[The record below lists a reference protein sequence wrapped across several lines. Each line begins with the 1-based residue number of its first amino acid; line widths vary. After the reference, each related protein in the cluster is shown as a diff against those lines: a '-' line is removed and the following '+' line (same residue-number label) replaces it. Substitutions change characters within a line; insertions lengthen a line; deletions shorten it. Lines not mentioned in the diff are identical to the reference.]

1 MARVQAPYADPW
13 PLPSLHGLRVFEATA
28 RHMSFTEA
36 ARELCISQTAVS
48 HQIKAL
54 EGELGAPLFFRS
66 PRRIELTD
74 AGKAWALALGEV
86 FSRLHAIN
94 RRLREPAR
102 TARPE
107 VAVSIVPSFGA
118 RWLVPRL
125 GRFLGRHPEVEV
137 RISPS
142 ERLVDFAR
150 EGIDLGIRY
159 GSGHYPGLVTEKLA
173 DDRWLVVAAP
183 ALLAERPLH
192 RIADLER
199 HVLLQDDAPD
209 AWASWL
215 AANGAATKLRARRN
229 EIEDSSMLVECV
241 LRGQGV
247 GLARWSLCADELAAG
262 RLCLPFPAAA
272 TVLTGLAY
280 YVVTP
285 RASLRSPAVAAFQR
299 WVLEEAEALRAPRSD
314 APVGP
319 STKRTSRAQ
328 EGAPHDSVPESSR
341 PPARPARSA
350 RLRPQDAPG
359 QRARKP
365 RPKPGRDASGG
376 RRRAPRARR

>member
-1 MARVQAPYADPW
+1 MARLPPAVSPRDPW

-54 EGELGAPLFFRS
+54 EAELGNPLFFRS

-86 FSRLHAIN
+86 FSRLHSIN
-94 RRLREPAR
+94 RRLRQPQKP
-102 TARPE
+102 RPE
-107 VAVSIVPSFGA
+107 VAVSVVPSFGA

-125 GRFLGRHPEVEV
+125 GRFLSRQPEVEV

-142 ERLVDFAR
+142 ERLVDFAL

-159 GSGHYPGLVTEKLA
+159 GLGRYPGLVTVKLA
-173 DDRWLVVAAP
+173 DDRWVVVCAP
-183 ALLAERPLH
+183 QLLLDKPLCN
-192 RIADLER
+192 IGDLER

-209 AWASWL
+209 AWSSWL
-215 AANGAATKLRARRN
+215 VANGARATLKARRT
-229 EIEDSSMLVECV
+229 ELSDSSMLVEAAV
-241 LRGQGV
+241 RAQGV

-262 RLCLPFPAAA
+262 RLSLPFPAAA

-280 YVVTP
+280 YVVAP
-285 RASLRSPAVAAFQR
+285 RESLRSPAVAAFQR
-299 WVLEEAEALRAPRSD
+299 WVLEEAEALRYPDVAPATAAWSAPPIVPRKRSK
-314 APVGP
+314 A
-319 STKRTSRAQ
+319 
-328 EGAPHDSVPESSR
+328 
-341 PPARPARSA
+341 
-350 RLRPQDAPG
+350 
-359 QRARKP
+359 ARKQKA
-365 RPKPGRDASGG
+365 R
-376 RRRAPRARR
+376 PRARR

>member
-1 MARVQAPYADPW
+1 MARAPAPYLDPW

-54 EGELGAPLFFRS
+54 ESELGVRLFFRS

-74 AGKAWALALGEV
+74 SGKAWALALGEV

-102 TARPE
+102 AARPE

-125 GRFLGRHPEVEV
+125 GRFLGQHPEVEV

-159 GSGHYPGLVTEKLA
+159 GHGRYPGLVTEKLA
-173 DDRWLVVAAP
+173 DDRWLVVCAP
-183 ALLAERPLH
+183 ALLAERPL
-192 RIADLER
+192 RSIADLER

-209 AWASWL
+209 AWSSWL
-215 AANGAATKLRARRN
+215 SANGVSTKLRARRS
-229 EIEDSSMLVECV
+229 ELTDSSMLVEAV
-241 LRGQGV
+241 VRGQGV
-247 GLARWSLCADELAAG
+247 GLARWALCADELAAG
-262 RLCLPFPAAA
+262 RLSLAFPEAA

-280 YVVTP
+280 YLVAP
-285 RASLRSPAVAAFQR
+285 RANLRSPAVAAFQR
-299 WVLEEAEALRAPRSD
+299 WVLEEAEALRAPSGE
-314 APVGP
+314 ALPGA
-319 STKRTSRAQ
+319 STQPPSRAQ
-328 EGAPHDSVPESSR
+328 EGAQHANDTDPSR
-341 PPARPARSA
+341 PRARPAR
-350 RLRPQDAPG
+350 LRQQDAARGQARG
-359 QRARKP
+359 QRA
-365 RPKPGRDASGG
+365 KPGRGDGAD

>member
-1 MARVQAPYADPW
+1 MARAPAPYPDPW

-54 EGELGAPLFFRS
+54 ETELGAALFFRS

-94 RRLREPAR
+94 RRLRQAAR
-102 TARPE
+102 PVRPE

-125 GRFLGRHPEVEV
+125 GRFLGQQPEVEV

-159 GSGHYPGLVTEKLA
+159 GSGRYPGLVTEKLA
-173 DDRWLVVAAP
+173 DDRWLVVCAP
-183 ALLAERPLH
+183 ALLAAQPLCS
-192 RIADLER
+192 IADLER

-209 AWASWL
+209 AWSSWL
-215 AANGAATKLRARRN
+215 VANGASTRLRARRN
-229 EIEDSSMLVECV
+229 ELSDSSMLVEAV

-262 RLCLPFPAAA
+262 RLSLPFPQAA

-280 YVVTP
+280 YVVAP
-285 RASLRSPAVAAFQR
+285 RASLRRPAVAAFQR
-299 WVLEEAEALRAPRSD
+299 WVLEEAEALRSPRTEAS
-314 APVGP
+314 PGP
-319 STKRTSRAQ
+319 SAKPGVRAQ
-328 EGAPHDSVPESSR
+328 EGAHHANEPEASR
-341 PPARPARSA
+341 PRARARRLRDEDAPRRPARSPHA
-350 RLRPQDAPG
+350 
-359 QRARKP
+359 
-365 RPKPGRDASGG
+365 KPGRGDGAD
-376 RRRAPRARR
+376 RRRAARARR

>member
-1 MARVQAPYADPW
+1 MARAPAPYPDPW

-54 EGELGAPLFFRS
+54 ESELGAPLFFRS

-94 RRLREPAR
+94 RRLRQPAR
-102 TARPE
+102 PARPE
-107 VAVSIVPSFGA
+107 VAVSVVPSFGA

-125 GRFLGRHPEVEV
+125 GRFLGQHPEVEV

-159 GSGHYPGLVTEKLA
+159 GLGRYPGLVTEKLA
-173 DDRWLVVAAP
+173 DDRWLVVGAP
-183 ALLAERPLH
+183 GLLAERPL
-192 RIADLER
+192 RSIADLER
-199 HVLLQDDAPD
+199 HVLLQDDAPE
-209 AWASWL
+209 AWSSWL
-215 AANGAATKLRARRN
+215 AANGASTKLRARRN
-229 EIEDSSMLVECV
+229 ELTDSSMLVEAV
-241 LRGQGV
+241 VRGQGV

-262 RLCLPFPAAA
+262 RLSLAFPGA
-272 TVLTGLAY
+272 VSVRTGLAY
-280 YVVTP
+280 YVVAA
-285 RASLRSPAVAAFQR
+285 RASLRIPAVAAFQR
-299 WVLEEAEALRAPRSD
+299 WVIEEAEALRAPSTEAPPRPSAKRAVRSQERAHHANDLEPSRPRARAARLQQQD
-314 APVGP
+314 AP
-319 STKRTSRAQ
+319 Q
-328 EGAPHDSVPESSR
+328 
-341 PPARPARSA
+341 RSA
-350 RLRPQDAPG
+350 RLERS
-359 QRARKP
+359 R
-365 RPKPGRDASGG
+365 PGRADAAP
-376 RRRAPRARR
+376 RRAPRARR